1 VLTAKTGE
9 GVKSLRFDG
18 TFAQLVIL
26 VPMFAGVDGWYA
38 LREATEK
45 RTQERPAEWSC
56 HISH

>member
-1 VLTAKTGE
+1 MLTAKTGE
-9 GVKSLRFDG
+9 GVKSLRFGG

-45 RTQERPAEWSC
+45 ELDATKSYL
-56 HISH
+56 